1 MQAGSQEDLFCLV
14 RSFLTRKGYLEDLF
28 GLRPESINVAAERH
42 RTTLN
47 GFSPRPDVFWMTC
60 LEKST
65 QQIGFDLNRVES
77 ASSSSDG

>member
-28 GLRPESINVAAERH
+28 GLRPESINAAAERH

-47 GFSPRPDVFWMTC
+47 GFSPGR
-60 LEKST
+60 
-65 QQIGFDLNRVES
+65 
-77 ASSSSDG
+77 